1 MKKARIELHPA
12 GNGISGLRRQFSDS
26 LKILMVLVGL
36 VLLIACVNIANLL
49 LAQATGRQRE
59 IAVRLALG
67 ASRRRLTGQFLAE
80 SLMLSL
86 LGGALGVL
94 IAWWGGQLLLTLVQ
108 AGPEPLPIQVGP
120 NARVLLFTFGLSL
133 VTGVLFGLAPAL
145 GMTHLDLAPSLRE
158 GKGTARSQTRSRLGQ
173 LLVAGQVALALF
185 LMIGAGLFVRT
196 LQKLE
201 QAGPGFDAARVVLL
215 NLDSDARKS
224 KGPAGGRMHR
234 QLPERLRGVP

>member
-1 MKKARIELHPA
+1 MWCFSSGCTRWQERRHPPSVVENMKKARIELHPA
-12 GNGISGLRRQFSDS
+12 ANGISDLRRQFSDP
-26 LKILMVLVGL
+26 LEILMVLVGV

-67 ASRRRLTGQFLAE
+67 ANRRRLTSQFLSE

-108 AGPEPLPIQVGP
+108 TGPDPLPIQVGP

-133 VTGVLFGLAPAL
+133 VTGVIFGLAPAL
-145 GMTHLDLAPSLRE
+145 RMTHVDLAPSLRE

-201 QAGPGFDAARVVLL
+201 QTGAGFDAE
-215 NLDSDARKS
+215 
-224 KGPAGGRMHR
+224 P
-234 QLPERLRGVP
+234 RGAAASG